1 MKLLLD
7 TNAFLN
13 YLKGKLPRRVLRQ
26 INKPQVELLVSVLAP
41 WEIALKPDLSRQMST
56 AQFHERIAA
65 VGARI
70 LLVTVDHTEIF
81 RSLPLHHADPF
92 DRILIAQALAEACPV
107 VTSDQRFP
115 LYESVGLKVLW
126 D

>member
-13 YLKGKLPRRVLRQ
+13 YLKGKLPARVLRR
-26 INKPQVELLVSVLAP
+26 ISKPQTELLISVLAP
-41 WEIALKPDLSRQMST
+41 WEIALKPDLSRQLST
-56 AQFHERIAA
+56 AQFQERVAA

-81 RSLPLHHADPF
+81 RSLPSYHADPF
-92 DRILIAQALAEACPV
+92 DRMLIAQALAEACPV